1 MQARIDHDG
10 HFRREANALPTAD
23 REQLRKLHALLFHD
37 AHRLMRTDD
46 GSPGSLRDALGSP
59 EVVEMGVAD
68 HDPVGAINVIRSQAG
83 ACGPRDAIDV
93 GVQE

>member
-37 AHRLMRTDD
+37 ARRLRRTDD
-46 GSPGSLRDALGSP
+46 GGPSSPGDALGSP

-68 HDPVGAINVIRSQAG
+68 HDPVGPLDVIRSQAG